1 MHETTTVDEAISKG
15 QQMINYPAFLIVLG
29 IPGASTYLVVQNI
42 LPVWVLPVG
51 FILGLGL
58 AWLYWGIMIPKWR
71 LWAFENVRNV
81 HELKKRAIRE
91 KLIWPD
97 NSFWRKIEIWTP
109 LDKERWLSL
118 QSKFNK
124 EDVFTD
130 DLAIPAETIIGY
142 SKGKNYFQMAIMLVI
157 LGGGVFLIVS
167 TGNYIVGAI
176 AVVIGAWLSY
186 KEYRQ
191 ATNTKPQIIVNDK
204 GIQTISTPFY
214 EWKDITNEEAIG
226 QRSGKHTYYYLIYDY
241 PGGSAKLQIDDYETD
256 QRSLNNLL
264 SLYRGRYQ
272 KKQNRR

>member
-1 MHETTTVDEAISKG
+1 MHETITVDEAIAKG
-15 QQMINYPAFLIVLG
+15 QRMINYPVFLIVLG

-58 AWLYWGIMIPKWR
+58 AWLYWSIMITKWR

-97 NSFWRKIEIWTP
+97 NSFWRKTEIWTP
-109 LDKERWLSL
+109 LDKEKWLSL

-124 EDVFTD
+124 EDVFAD
-130 DLAIPAETIIGY
+130 DLTIPAETLIGY
-142 SKGKNYFQMAIMLVI
+142 SKGKNYFQMAIMLAI
-157 LGGGVFLIVS
+157 LAGGVFLIVS
-167 TGNYIVGAI
+167 TENYIVGAI
-176 AVVIGAWLSY
+176 AVVIVVLLSY

-191 ATNTKPQIIVNDK
+191 ATNTKPQIILNDK

-214 EWKDITNEEAIG
+214 EWKEIANEEAIG
-226 QRSGKHTYYYLIYDY
+226 QRSGKHTYYYLVYDH
-241 PGGSAKLQIDDYETD
+241 PGGSEKLQIDDYETN

-264 SLYRGRYQ
+264 ILYRGRYQ